1 MIRINK
7 IVSGELSIEEAVD
20 KHYEEH
26 SHHIQPEELLEA
38 KRVVEEKWNNMR
50 KVLKDEIILW

>member
-7 IVSGELSIEEAVD
+7 IASGELSIEEAIN

-26 SHHIQPEELLEA
+26 SQHIQPEELLEA
-38 KRVVEEKWNNMR
+38 KREVEKKWDNMR
-50 KVLKDEIILW
+50 KVLRDEIILW